1 MENEISSRVKLIT
14 KRSAKIL
21 EENTGVQT
29 QLDDSEVEEYVKFGR
44 KRKDNEAVL
53 NMKSLNIASDM
64 VMGIHQLI
72 N

>member
-29 QLDDSEVEEYVKFGR
+29 QLDDSEVEEYVRFGR
-44 KRKDNEAVL
+44 KRKDNEA
-53 NMKSLNIASDM
+53 NRFRK
-64 VMGIHQLI
+64 
-72 N
+72 